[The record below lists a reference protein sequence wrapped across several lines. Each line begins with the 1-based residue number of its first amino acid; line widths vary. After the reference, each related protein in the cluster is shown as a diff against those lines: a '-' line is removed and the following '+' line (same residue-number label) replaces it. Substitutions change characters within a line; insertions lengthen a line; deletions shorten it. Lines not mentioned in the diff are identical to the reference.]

1 MVFHKKK
8 RVRHTIKM
16 PQASERHQDSVR
28 GSTTRKHQKEDK
40 DDTNCTTG
48 AAPEYVHLKQV
59 CSHRAHRQSPVW
71 A

>member
-8 RVRHTIKM
+8 KSKTHNKDTTSFRE
-16 PQASERHQDSVR
+16 ASGLSKRL
-28 GSTTRKHQKEDK
+28 TTRKHQKEDK

-48 AAPEYVHLKQV
+48 AAPEYIHLKEV
-59 CSHRAHRQSPVW
+59 CNHRAHRQSPVW